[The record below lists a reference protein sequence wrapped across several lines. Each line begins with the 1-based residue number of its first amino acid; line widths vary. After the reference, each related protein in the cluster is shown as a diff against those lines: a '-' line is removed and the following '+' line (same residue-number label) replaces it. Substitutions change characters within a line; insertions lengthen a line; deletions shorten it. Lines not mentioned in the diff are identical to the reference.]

1 MATVYLKKVASSSRS
16 EWVSGTSYV
25 VGDRVWIEDTS
36 MVISFT
42 NSYGNQ
48 NNNAIRTYVC
58 IQDTSSTNSPL
69 TNSTDWTEAGTKEYP
84 YHSVDGNLTNENIS
98 PESYLES
105 EADRAHTSS
114 SWGSLFHH
122 LRRGESGYS
131 LGKLIFLADE
141 ENPLFTITKRA
152 TFNQFEVEPD
162 PSIKRIRIILVN
174 ANIGSN
180 SPWNVDDTTFGRVNK
195 CDFYFSGSVA
205 GGNII
210 GGIYDN
216 LSKLEFNQCYFGPGS
231 KIGYSDPSNTSLNIG
246 SRNFLGLDKCT
257 VDFPDY
263 DVGYITWNG
272 QKHSVGV
279 RSYIKNSTIR
289 FKSFINQSRNS
300 LVFSSDIDI
309 SNSIIYFDSLGHN
322 VSSYSNTTANI
333 QNIAEN
339 FIVYVKDESTY
350 TLDENAGSFTGTVT
364 KIDPQFIDDSGDYR
378 LRPSSPLIGGLKE
391 DNTQKASLEREYPE
405 GKWFDS
411 HAADGG
417 DGSWETPYNSYA
429 DAIDSFTG
437 DEAVV
442 LIKEGQHS
450 LHAGYWSRTYTG
462 GNSAWNPSH
471 DLPKVYPNGIK
482 FIGMGSGSIFDTS
495 GDGISNYG
503 AFWSYDNVNPNSAA
517 TPFVFKDFD
526 ILMNNS
532 AFINRGM
539 ICARR
544 AEYINVNVTQA
555 PNLGASNSQLFDYT
569 TASGPNNT
577 SGEYLKMSGCTVNV
591 SLSRNSSNTAFL
603 VGSNGGLKQYSSCT
617 FADLNRTTSMVS
629 TPPTQF
635 IHTGFGAYPGS
646 YIKDCVIYA
655 NNNATSMFGNQSS
668 SDTLD
673 VKNVVVYNAHIAIT
687 DDPSVSVSPNWSDNV
702 TVVNPK
708 FVATEPHDFDFR
720 LRADSSLIGGI
731 KSDPTNVYYLQ
742 PGNPYNG
749 DGSQKDASAMT
760 TDGDPGPF
768 NEFKEIVAAGVPY
781 GSTIVILNGTYDWT
795 LSFGRAPST
804 NVAANTWQSYTCAGY
819 NYVAETMHGVIFD
832 AKHNTSNVFIYKP
845 YGGTAGAG
853 VFLDL
858 DTTFTGV
865 QFNNMIGSD
874 NATRNQ
880 ISSVSGSAGLGS
892 CTFKNCKFLGHIN
905 TAANSSYPWTGGGRS
920 QYSSTMHWESC
931 EISIAFDNA
940 GGLLPGGD
948 GFADDTY
955 HGSWSWK
962 NCTFYIPTG
971 ITTFHGRN
979 AANGT
984 YVSPSII
991 FGTNYNQTQR
1001 IFKNNIIHIPN
1012 GSASIGVNGSNKLPN
1027 IENNCLNG
1035 VSPVYGSTD
1044 HSTVLDEKNNL
1055 FAVNPLFIDPSNNNF
1070 SLRPLSPL
1078 IGQGK

>member
-42 NSYGNQ
+42 NTYGDQ

-69 TNSTDWTEAGTKEYP
+69 INSTDWTEAGTKEYP
-84 YHSVDGNLTNENIS
+84 YHSVDGNLTNNTIS

-105 EADRAHTSS
+105 QADRAHTSS
-114 SWGSLFHH
+114 NWGSLFHH

-141 ENPLFTITKRA
+141 ENPLFTITTRA

-174 ANIGSN
+174 GNIGSN
-180 SPWNVDDTTFGRVNK
+180 APHNDLDSTFGRVNK
-195 CDFYFSGSVA
+195 CDFYFSGNVPVN
-205 GGNII
+205 NII

-216 LSKLEFNQCYFGPGS
+216 LNKLEFNQCYFGPGS
-231 KIGYSDPSNTSLNIG
+231 KIGYSDPSNTTLDIG
-246 SRNFLGLDKCT
+246 SRNFIGLDKCT
-257 VDFPDY
+257 IDFPNHDANYISY
-263 DVGYITWNG
+263 DG

-279 RSYIKNSTIR
+279 RPYIKNSTIR
-289 FKSFINQSRNS
+289 FKRFKSNQLVKNS
-300 LVFSSDIDI
+300 YIDI
-309 SNSIIYFDSLGHN
+309 RDSIAYVDSLEN
-322 VSSYSNTTANI
+322 DAVTYTNNPTYI

-339 FIVYVKDESTY
+339 FIIYVKDESTY
-350 TLDENAGSFTGTVT
+350 TLDENAGSGNFTGTVT

-668 SDTLD
+668 SDNLD

-708 FVATEPHDFDFR
+708 FIATDPHDFDFR

-760 TDGDPGPF
+760 ADGDPGPF

-804 NVAANTWQSYTCAGY
+804 NVAANTWQAYTCAGY

-832 AKHNTSNVFIYKP
+832 AKHDPSNVFVYKP

-865 QFNNMIGSD
+865 QFNNMIGAD

-905 TAANSSYPWTGGGRS
+905 TAPNSSYPWTGGGRS

-931 EISIAFDNA
+931 EISIAFDHA
-940 GGLLPGGD
+940 GGLLHGGD
-948 GFADDTY
+948 GFADDIY

-984 YVSPSII
+984 YASPSII
-991 FGTNYNQTQR
+991 FGINYNQTQR

-1035 VSPVYGSTD
+1035 VSPVYSSAD
-1044 HSTVLDEKNNL
+1044 HSTILDEKNNL